1 MRRRYTAQVVG
12 RPRLPA
18 LVFDL
23 ATAPE
28 RAWTLLD
35 EILGTLDPVRLAE
48 ALGTVAGPLADAR
61 PQPAAGGVDAQP

>member
-1 MRRRYTAQVVG
+1 MRDRYTAQVVG
-12 RPRLPA
+12 RPRLPG

-35 EILGTLDPVRLAE
+35 EILGTLDPRGLAE
-48 ALGTVAGPLADAR
+48 ALGAVAGPLGDAR
-61 PQPAAGGVDAQP
+61 PRTAGGVDAQP